1 MRNGLWNI
9 IILLYFASRGR
20 GVEIRIKFRN
30 IITTEVKI
38 SETINPAEGL
48 ALNAVISD
56 IGSQIGADPAK
67 VNKIEND
74 KGKIHLTVLVIGEK
88 VETSIIIVDLET
100 VNHVLPLCFSP
111 LSKEF
116 STLKFVRVTA
126 FSDLYCD
133 KLIKFSLVKFDC
145 SNTSSEGV
153 DGTQS
158 VVNTETDVKTG
169 ITFSTTSIV
178 AIVLVILFIVSFIM
192 KVYTALAVEFENN

>member
-1 MRNGLWNI
+1 MGM
-9 IILLYFASRGR
+9 
-20 GVEIRIKFRN
+20 
-30 IITTEVKI
+30 
-38 SETINPAEGL
+38 
-48 ALNAVISD
+48 SD
-56 IGSQIGADPAK
+56 IGSEIGADPAK
-67 VNKIEND
+67 VNQIEND

-133 KLIKFSLVKFDC
+133 KLVKFSLVKFDC

-158 VVNTETDVKTG
+158 VVKTG

-192 KVYTALAVEFENN
+192 KVYTALA